1 MAQVEGSGVDT
12 AFVPTKPVQALV
24 PGQSPPGVVPV
35 PAIERSA
42 TNAIGIPLKSPPGG
56 IGEPITNGSA
66 TLPPVTVKL
75 NVVVA
80 GSVPVPQSVA
90 GFDWVQVTA

>member
-1 MAQVEGSGVDT
+1 MAQVDCSGVVT

-42 TNAIGIPLKSPPGG
+42 TNAIEIILKSPPPS
-56 IGEPITNGSA
+56 GEPITNGSA
-66 TLPPVTVKL
+66 TLPPLTVKL
-75 NVVVA
+75 N
-80 GSVPVPQSVA
+80 PVPHSVA
-90 GFDWVQVTA
+90 GAVLVQVTA